1 MSIQALTNLITVYR
15 PTISSII
22 SPQQVQH
29 RFQNGK
35 VGEAILVDGLVYNYL
50 SFIYQGAAKTRTGDN
65 LVSSLIMSVN
75 PISMGHAT
83 EAVTNR
89 WNVQV
94 DTCVVNPSTYDITRT
109 LTTEFWVAASMGY
122 DTTTVEVELSSS
134 LDAVGL
140 ILPAKVLSQDLVGHL
155 PTTSNIFAR

>member
-1 MSIQALTNLITVYR
+1 MSIQALTNLITVFR
-15 PTISSII
+15 PTTTSTI
-22 SPQQVQH
+22 SPEQVQH

-35 VGEAILVDGLVYNYL
+35 VGETLTVDGVTYSYL
-50 SFIYQGAAKTRTGDN
+50 SFIYQGAAKTRSGDN
-65 LVSSLIMSVN
+65 LTSSLIMSVN

-89 WNVQV
+89 WNIQV

-134 LDAVGL
+134 LDAVGV